1 MEGLC
6 LLFLD
11 HRLLPVA
18 WQSCLDK
25 QRILSEIL
33 QAAWSSAHPHSA
45 PLPLLLLQRPAWSS
59 GERGPLA
66 CPAKQDVAS
75 LPLGQKAIP
84 PALVPGLRLTQRF

>member
-25 QRILSEIL
+25 RSILSEIRAGCL
-33 QAAWSSAHPHSA
+33 ASPHSA
-45 PLPLLLLQRPAWSS
+45 PLPLLLLQRPSWSS
-59 GERGPLA
+59 GERGPLP

-75 LPLGQKAIP
+75 LRLGQEAIP
-84 PALVPGLRLTQRF
+84 PAPVPGLRLTQRF